1 MLVHEGTYDGYNEG
15 TNKCRFM
22 RPSKRPGWW
31 GPSGVDYY
39 NIGLRA
45 WRDPSGVEKQPH
57 SSSMAAY

>member
-1 MLVHEGTYDGYNEG
+1 MIGKTQWE
-15 TNKCRFM
+15 TNVSACD
-22 RPSKRPGWW
+22 PASGWGG
-31 GPSGVDYY
+31 GPHRGVDCY